1 MTKKNGRIEVAQ
13 IAAVFD
19 QLKPISPEFLIG
31 KWKGF
36 SFDTGH
42 PAHRIL
48 DTLKWAGKDYRSV
61 DDVDP
66 IMIYDDSGK
75 RSWYSEYGHARV
87 SSELQGI
94 PVQGYAADRSQIRE
108 VKFHGTVS
116 AAMIYDKFP
125 IIDVF
130 KYVDDNTVLGAMD
143 SKDFPADAGEYYFY
157 LKRFE

>member
-1 MTKKNGRIEVAQ
+1 MAGARPEQQFHDLIERNGPIEAAE

-19 QLKPISPEFLIG
+19 QLKPIPPEFLIG

-42 PAHRIL
+42 PAHQIL

-75 RSWYSEYGHARV
+75 RTWYSEYGHAR
-87 SSELQGI
+87 
-94 PVQGYAADRSQIRE
+94 IRE
-108 VKFHGTVS
+108 VKFRGTVS

-143 SKDFPADAGEYYFY
+143 NKDFPADAGEYYFY

>member
-1 MTKKNGRIEVAQ
+1 MAGARPEQQFHDLTERNGPVEAAE

-42 PAHRIL
+42 PAYQIL
-48 DTLKWAGKDYRSV
+48 NTLKWAGKDYRSV

-75 RSWYSEYGHARV
+75 RTWYSEYGHARV
-87 SSELQGI
+87 SSEPQGI
-94 PVQGYAADRSQIRE
+94 LVQGCAADRSR
-108 VKFHGTVS
+108 
-116 AAMIYDKFP
+116 
-125 IIDVF
+125 
-130 KYVDDNTVLGAMD
+130 
-143 SKDFPADAGEYYFY
+143 
-157 LKRFE
+157 RFARSSSMGQCRPP